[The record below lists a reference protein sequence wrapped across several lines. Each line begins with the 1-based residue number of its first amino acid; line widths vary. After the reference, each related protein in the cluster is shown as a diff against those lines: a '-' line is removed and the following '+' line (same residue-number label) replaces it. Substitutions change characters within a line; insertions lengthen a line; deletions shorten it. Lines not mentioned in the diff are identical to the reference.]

1 MNYYSRNTI
10 GNAVSYSSQNVRTS
24 YIRQVYGIFFSSLIF
39 TVLAGFFAEPF
50 AGIIARNFMFLFI
63 IEIVFAFALAFTRR
77 TTGLNLM
84 MLYAFAALQGV
95 ILCPMLLMAGAVS
108 PGIPLMAAVLTLSI
122 FGGLSLYT
130 LISGKDFSYLG
141 GFLSASLIGLIIGG
155 IVMMF
160 LHLPM
165 MSLVYSFI
173 GILIFS
179 GYVLYDTSNI
189 LNRHLASEPITGAIA
204 LYLDLLNLF
213 YLVLD
218 LLMSL
223 NRRN

>member
-10 GNAVSYSSQNVRTS
+10 GNAVSYASQNVRST

-39 TVLAGFFAEPF
+39 TVLAGIFAVPF
-50 AGIIARNFMFLFI
+50 AGIIAKSYMLLFFV
-63 IEIVFAFALAFTRR
+63 EIAFAFALAFTRR

-84 MLYAFAALQGV
+84 MLYAFAALQGI
-95 ILCPMLLMAGAVS
+95 ILCPFLLMASAAA

-130 LISGKDFSYLG
+130 LVSGKDFSYLG

-160 LHLPM
+160 LHIPM
-165 MSLVYSFI
+165 MTLLYSFV

-189 LNRHLASEPITGAIA
+189 LNRHLASEPIAGAIA

-218 LLMSL
+218 LLMSM